1 MQKAEIFNDSFLTK
15 NLTSLMHICMKKALS
30 YKIIKSSNK
39 KDGTLITEAD
49 KEIDALIKKKLYS
62 IYPGI
67 PIISEEGELDKND
80 FLNELY
86 WLVDPIDGTSS
97 YAKKSNGYTINLALI
112 HNGNPIIGFI
122 AHPPSNTIWYGLNNK
137 AIVIRDNC
145 EKKIQVSDF
154 NDKKI
159 RVVLSKSK
167 DFETKG
173 FLKNIPNL
181 EIEYRSSSI
190 KFCRLAEGK
199 ADMYPRLQSI
209 NKWDIAAGDAI
220 LRSAG
225 GTVLNNKGMQLK
237 YNTSIFETGLFFAV
251 SSKKIWD
258 NIIKNNIT

>member
-181 EIEYRSSSI
+181 EIEYCSSSI

-225 GTVLNNKGMQLK
+225 GTVLNNKGIQ
-237 YNTSIFETGLFFAV
+237 
-251 SSKKIWD
+251 
-258 NIIKNNIT
+258 